1 MYIFKNA
8 WTSITRSKGRN
19 ILICI
24 IIIVIAAS
32 CAITLSIR
40 NSANKIVKSYE
51 ESYEVEASISM
62 DRNALME
69 SLRSD
74 NATQEEMINKFNEIE
89 EVTVD
94 EINSYGD
101 SEYVKNYYYVYQ
113 TSMNGKDLTEA
124 TDQLT
129 KETTTT
135 KTETSSWQRTIPGG
149 GGHGPGGP
157 GGGSIQKG
165 GSTKK
170 TTTTKTEIIRNDRAA
185 NGAFVV
191 KGYSSSE
198 SMIDFISGNYTIID
212 GEVST
217 DFDGSD
223 CVISEELA
231 ELNEISVG
239 DTITLVNPDNTKLTY
254 ELTVTGIYKENSN
267 TSKDMS
273 NMFTSS
279 ANTIIT
285 NSNVVEKMA
294 ADSEDLSLTVTPT
307 FILTSKD
314 VIEDFTNEVKEK
326 GLSEYY
332 TITNNVDTVESAT
345 KSINNVKTFATTFL
359 IITLVIGGVV
369 LFVINMINIRERKYE
384 IGVLRTIGMKKSL
397 VVIQF
402 MTELLVVTL
411 FGLLV
416 GAGVGSTCSVK
427 IANSLLA
434 NEIANANE
442 EQENIS
448 KNFGHNGN
456 NRPSEQPVE
465 EVSEETKEQETESKS
480 TKEEEKI
487 EEVEEKQEQ
496 KATRINGTKEI
507 EKIDKINAIVDYKV
521 LLELLGIGVLLTV
534 VSSISACI
542 AIARF
547 QPLQILKERS

>member
-8 WTSITRSKGRN
+8 WTSIIRSKGRN
-19 ILICI
+19 ILIGI

-62 DRNALME
+62 DRNSLME

-74 NATQEEMINKFNEIE
+74 DATQEEMIEKFNEIE

-94 EINSYGD
+94 EIDKYGKSD
-101 SEYVKNYYYVYQ
+101 YVKNYYYVYQ
-113 TSMNGKDLTEA
+113 TSMNGKSLTEA

-135 KTETSSWQRTIPGG
+135 KTETSSWQKTIPPQG
-149 GGHGPGGP
+149 GGHGPN
-157 GGGSIQKG
+157 GGSTTQKG
-165 GSTKK
+165 GTTKK

-185 NGAFVV
+185 KGAFSI

-198 SMIDFISGNYTIID
+198 SMTDFINGNYTIVD

-217 DFDGSD
+217 NFDSND

-231 ELNEISVG
+231 ELNELKVG
-239 DTITLVNPDNTKLTY
+239 DKITLVNPDNSKLTY
-254 ELTVTGIYKENSN
+254 ELTITGIYKENSD

-285 NSNVVEKMA
+285 NSTVVEKMA
-294 ADSEDLSLTVTPT
+294 ADDEDLSLTVTPT

-314 VIEDFTNEVKEK
+314 VVEEFTKEVKEK

-332 TITNNVDTVESAT
+332 KVTDNTDEVASAT
-345 KSINNVKTFATTFL
+345 KSISNVKTFATTFL
-359 IITLVIGGVV
+359 LITLIIGGVV

-384 IGVLRTIGMKKSL
+384 IGVLRTIGMKKGL
-397 VVIQF
+397 VVLQF
-402 MTELLVVTL
+402 MVELLVVTL

-416 GAGVGSTCSVK
+416 GAGIGATCSVK
-427 IANSLLA
+427 VANNLLA
-434 NEIANANE
+434 TEIANASE
-442 EQENIS
+442 EQENID
-448 KNFGHNGN
+448 KNFGHGGPQESTNK
-456 NRPSEQPVE
+456 E
-465 EVSEETKEQETESKS
+465 ESEEKTTSDEK
-480 TKEEEKI
+480 TKEESTSK
-487 EEVEEKQEQ
+487 

-507 EKIDKINAIVDYKV
+507 EEIDKINAIVDYKV
-521 LLELLGIGVLLTV
+521 LLELLGIGVLLTII
-534 VSSISACI
+534 SSISACI